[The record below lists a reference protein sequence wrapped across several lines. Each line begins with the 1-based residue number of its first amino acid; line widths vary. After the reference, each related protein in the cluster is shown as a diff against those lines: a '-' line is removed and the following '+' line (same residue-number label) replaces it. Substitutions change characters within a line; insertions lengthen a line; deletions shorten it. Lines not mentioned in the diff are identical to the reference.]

1 MTTSAQVAD
10 VARELYRAP
19 LSDFT
24 AARDDA
30 VKAAREVDKEL
41 ADAVKRLPKPS
52 VAAWLVDLLGEGG
65 PALLEELSDI
75 GEQLR
80 DGALTDRTARRRL
93 DARRRTLMSEAV
105 QVATSRGRVLGQ
117 RIGAV
122 ALRELDATLR
132 AVVSDEA
139 AAVAARSGLL
149 VRPLVATGLEPLD
162 VRESVAVPDA
172 LQLPDVV
179 LHDDAGDDADAADD
193 RAEREALRRRAAAL
207 RELASAERDLAG
219 RRTAY
224 DETSLRLA
232 QAQRDVEDLTERLAH
247 ASAELETAVTAH
259 ESADAALTQAE
270 VRHEQARLDLDPD
283 DEGAT

>member
-1 MTTSAQVAD
+1 MTTSAQVAH

-30 VKAAREVDKEL
+30 AKAAREVDRDL
-41 ADAVKRLPKPS
+41 ADAVKRLPKPA
-52 VAAWLVDLLGEGG
+52 VAAWLVDLLGEDG
-65 PALLEELSDI
+65 PALLEELAEI
-75 GEQLR
+75 GERLR
-80 DGALTDRTARRRL
+80 DGALTDRAARRQL

-105 QVATSRGRVLGQ
+105 QVATGRGRVLGQ

-172 LQLPDVV
+172 LELPVP
-179 LHDDAGDDADAADD
+179 AGGRAA
-193 RAEREALRRRAAAL
+193 RARGGRARPRPPPHRLRRDVAAPGPGPPRRRGPHRASRAGQHRA
-207 RELASAERDLAG
+207 RDRGGRAG
-219 RRTAY
+219 GGRPGPHR
-224 DETSLRLA
+224 
-232 QAQRDVEDLTERLAH
+232 
-247 ASAELETAVTAH
+247 
-259 ESADAALTQAE
+259 
-270 VRHEQARLDLDPD
+270 
-283 DEGAT
+283 G

>member
-1 MTTSAQVAD
+1 MTTSAQVAE

-30 VKAAREVDKEL
+30 VKAAREVDTEL
-41 ADAVKRLPKPS
+41 ADALKRLPKPS

-65 PALLEELSDI
+65 PALLEELADI

-80 DGALTDRTARRRL
+80 DGALTDRTARRGL

-105 QVATSRGRVLGQ
+105 QVATGRGRVLGQ

-132 AVVSDEA
+132 AVVSDES

-172 LQLPDVV
+172 LELPDVTTSGTSDV
-179 LHDDAGDDADAADD
+179 DDD
-193 RAEREALRRRAAAL
+193 RAERAALRRRAAAL
-207 RELASAERDLAG
+207 RELAAAERDLAG
-219 RRTAY
+219 RRTSF
-224 DETSLRLA
+224 DETALRLA

-247 ASAELETAVTAH
+247 ASAELETAVGAH
-259 ESADAALTQAE
+259 ETADAALTEAE
-270 VRHEQARLDLDPD
+270 VRHEQARLGLDPD